1 MLIIIFSI
9 LLKKKNHVSQRDS
22 KTQMMKK
29 NLLSLNHNKSLKT
42 TANLT
47 FILYKTNKNL
57 HFFKIFSTIELIK
70 DDELP
75 Y

>member
-1 MLIIIFSI
+1 
-9 LLKKKNHVSQRDS
+9 
-22 KTQMMKK
+22 MMKK
-29 NLLSLNHNKSLKT
+29 NLLPLNHNKSLKT